1 MLTRFSKNEVGRDF
15 VVGDVHGC
23 FTLLEQSLAKV
34 GFDKSADRLFSV
46 GDLVDRGPES
56 QDAIKWLAYDW
67 FHAVRGNHEELV
79 IGSEPGLHL
88 VNGGAWYLMLSD
100 GEQRDCKYA
109 FDLLPLAIEIDT
121 DEGSV
126 GLIHA
131 EVPGDDWLL
140 LSATDISRE
149 KREHMDRFA
158 LWSRDIIRGRSSFT
172 GVANIGKVFVG
183 HTPVK
188 EVVTI
193 KNVHYIDTG
202 AVFDR
207 ALTLACIQGEGAG
220 EFHTFNVK
228 EED

>member
-1 MLTRFSKNEVGRDF
+1 MLARFSKNEVGRDF

-34 GFDKSADRLFSV
+34 GFDKSTDRLFSV

-56 QDAIKWLAYDW
+56 EDAIKWLDYDW
-67 FHAVRGNHEELV
+67 FHAVKGNHEELV
-79 IGSEPGLHL
+79 RASPGLHL
-88 VNGGAWYLMLSD
+88 ANGGAWFISLSI
-100 GEQRDCKYA
+100 GEQQDFRHA
-109 FDLLPLAIEIDT
+109 FDLLPIAIEVET
-121 DEGSV
+121 DSGSV

-140 LSATDISRE
+140 FSAPSISSE
-149 KREHMDRFA
+149 KREHMERFA
-158 LWSRDIIRGRSSFT
+158 LWSRDIIRGRSSFS

-183 HTPVK
+183 HTPVN

-202 AVFDR
+202 AVFGR

-228 EED
+228 EDS